1 LRWGRTLLQAL
12 TLSLLISCAHALKEP
27 PPLASLGA
35 GQPESAAPKDI
46 DSLLRRAEFLYAKRA
61 LAEAREAAALFLQAA
76 RADTSRVEGL
86 VGAVE
91 AQVWLAD
98 HEPEAVAREK
108 AASEAVYAAQWC
120 QRIDSASAAC
130 DYWLGAALGVQARER
145 RATALDAL
153 PLIEAAFQRAAERN
167 PSLEDGGPHRAL
179 ALLYARAPGWPTG
192 PGDPDR
198 ALEEAR
204 KAVELS
210 PTYPPNQ
217 LALGETLRLTG
228 SEGEAHEAFSRA
240 LELATARQAAH
251 DPDASEWTQEAQ
263 QALAG
268 KSHHP

>member
-1 LRWGRTLLQAL
+1 MRRGRPLLHAL
-12 TLSLLISCAHALKEP
+12 TLPLLIACAHALQEP
-27 PPLASLGA
+27 PPLATLGA
-35 GQPESAAPKDI
+35 RGPEEADAKDV
-46 DSLLRRAEFLYAKRA
+46 DSLLRQAEFLYAKRA
-61 LAEAREAAALFLQAA
+61 LGEARESAALFLQAA
-76 RADTSRVEGL
+76 RADASRVEGL
-86 VGAVE
+86 LGAAR
-91 AQVWLAD
+91 AQVWLSD
-98 HEPEAVAREK
+98 HEPEAASREK
-108 AASEAVYAAQWC
+108 AASEAVHAAQWC
-120 QRIDSASAAC
+120 QRIDPASAQC

-153 PLIEAAFQRAAERN
+153 PLIEAAFRRAAERN

-217 LALGETLRLTG
+217 LALGEALRLTG
-228 SEGEAHEAFSRA
+228 SEAEARAAFSRA

-251 DPDASEWTQEAQ
+251 DPDASEWAQEAQ
-263 QALAG
+263 QALG
-268 KSHHP
+268 KFHHP